1 MAADGRAEFLDVI
14 PMAGNTHEVAQ
25 RVATRRGWCTSTNDP
40 IVLAH
45 AWALISSSDAGAT
58 AFIKADLRDPMA
70 ILAEPTLA

>member
-1 MAADGRAEFLDVI
+1 
-14 PMAGNTHEVAQ
+14 
-25 RVATRRGWCTSTNDP
+25 
-40 IVLAH
+40 VLAQ